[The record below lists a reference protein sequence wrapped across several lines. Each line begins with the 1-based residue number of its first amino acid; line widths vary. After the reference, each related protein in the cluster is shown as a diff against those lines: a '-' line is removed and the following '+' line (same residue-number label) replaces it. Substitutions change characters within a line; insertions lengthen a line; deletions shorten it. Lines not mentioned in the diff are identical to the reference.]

1 MNAGYLATRYE
12 TVFAKPALERISI
25 ITSPSREVMK
35 ISVDVHG
42 LTCREARRFISN
54 VVNISGG
61 FCVIEIIHGY
71 RHGSRIKDMLQN
83 RFSNPHISQIA
94 TDFTNPGVTCL
105 QPA

>member
-1 MNAGYLATRYE
+1 MNAGYLVSRYE
-12 TVFAKPALERISI
+12 TVFAKPVLERIRI
-25 ITSPSREVMK
+25 ITSPSGEVVK
-35 ISVDVHG
+35 VSVDVHG

-71 RHGSRIKDMLQN
+71 RHGTRLKDMLQN